1 MFFVLLR
8 CSITSITDNPHIFF
22 CNIDKLR
29 VIHVENR
36 NVVTVDYIVVNDGG
50 DSNLSRYDVFSK
62 RGGCRA
68 LFSNTEILHL
78 NKG

>member
-1 MFFVLLR
+1 M
-8 CSITSITDNPHIFF
+8 
-22 CNIDKLR
+22 R

-36 NVVTVDYIVVNDGG
+36 NVVTVVYIVVNDGG

-62 RGGCRA
+62 RGRCGA

-78 NKG
+78 SES